1 MKYHI
6 LAAVAGLTFFAGQA
20 LAEDVQVKLTN
31 QSEYTIDQMFAS
43 PADKDEWGDDI
54 LGQDKL
60 EGGNFVTVTVT
71 NGSEACIFDIKVV
84 DEDKQEHELKGIDI
98 CKNNE
103 LTFNK

>member
-1 MKYHI
+1 MKLYI
-6 LAAVAGLTFFAGQA
+6 LAAAAVALFAGQA
-20 LAEDVQVKLTN
+20 MADDVQFKLTN
-31 QSEYTIDQMFAS
+31 ESEYTIDQMYAS
-43 PADKDEWGDDI
+43 PADKDEWGEDI

-71 NGSEACIFDIKVV
+71 NGTEACVFDIKVV
-84 DEDKQEHELKGIDI
+84 DEDKQEHELTGIDI